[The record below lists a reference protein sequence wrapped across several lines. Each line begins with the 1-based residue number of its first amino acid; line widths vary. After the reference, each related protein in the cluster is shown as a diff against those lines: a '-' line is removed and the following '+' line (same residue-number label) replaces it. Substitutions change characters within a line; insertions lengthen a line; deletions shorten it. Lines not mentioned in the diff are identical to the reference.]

1 MQFQK
6 SSLYIIFIA
15 YKYIAMTF
23 EEIISQLNSILPE
36 GAITK
41 VEGTLVQPRITLSK
55 QYLKETCNF
64 LHETEGLYF
73 DFLSNLTAID
83 NGVVADSLEIIYNL
97 YSIPY
102 DHHFVLR
109 VELPR
114 IFIQEK
120 AEEFVLF
127 DDLYIPTAP
136 SITDIWKS
144 ADWHEREAF
153 DLMGIWFEGH
163 PDLRRILMPADWKGH
178 PLRKDYNNLET
189 YHGIKV
195 AY

>member
-1 MQFQK
+1 
-6 SSLYIIFIA
+6 
-15 YKYIAMTF
+15 MTF
-23 EEIISQLNSILPE
+23 QEIYSKLNSILPA

-41 VEGTLVQPRITLSK
+41 VEENIIQPRITLSK
-55 QYLKETCNF
+55 NYLKEVCRY
-64 LHETEGLYF
+64 LHQTEGLYF

-83 NGVVADSLEIIYNL
+83 NGVINDSLEIIYNL

-102 DHHFVLR
+102 NHHFVLR

-114 IFIQEK
+114 TFSSEK
-120 AEEFVLF
+120 AEEFVSF
-127 DDLYIPTAP
+127 EDYQIP
-136 SITDIWKS
+136 SIPSICDIWKS

-178 PLRKDYNNLET
+178 PLRKDYQNLET

>member
-1 MQFQK
+1 
-6 SSLYIIFIA
+6 
-15 YKYIAMTF
+15 MTF
-23 EEIISQLNSILPE
+23 QEILSNLNSILPE

-41 VEGTLVQPRITLSK
+41 VEETLVQPRITVSK
-55 QYLKETCNF
+55 HFLKQACHH
-64 LHETEGLYF
+64 LHQTEGLYF
-73 DFLSNLTAID
+73 DFLSNLTSID
-83 NGVVADSLEIIYNL
+83 NGVLNDSLEVIYNL

-102 DHHFVLR
+102 NHHFVLR

-114 IFIQEK
+114 TYKPEN
-120 AEEFVLF
+120 AEEFISFEDYFL
-127 DDLYIPTAP
+127 PTIP
-136 SITDIWKS
+136 SITTIWRS
-144 ADWHEREAF
+144 ADWHEREAL

>member
-1 MQFQK
+1 
-6 SSLYIIFIA
+6 
-15 YKYIAMTF
+15 MTF
-23 EEIISQLNSILPE
+23 QEIHDKLNSILPE

-41 VEGTLVQPRITLSK
+41 VEDTLAQPRITVSK
-55 QYLKETCNF
+55 HYLKEACKF

-73 DFLSNLTAID
+73 DFLSNLTSID
-83 NGVVADSLEIIYNL
+83 NGVLNNSMEVIYNL

-102 DHHFVLR
+102 NHHFILR

-114 IFIQEK
+114 TYSQEK
-120 AEEFVLF
+120 VEEFKLF
-127 DDLYIPTAP
+127 DDYYIPTIP
-136 SITDIWKS
+136 SITEIWKS

-153 DLMGIWFEGH
+153 DLMGIWFEAH